1 MHFNNLSI
9 RAKFM
14 TSVVL
19 AVVLLAGALTSV
31 YIYGNQGM
39 KRLPQ
44 AQVSAGWAESY
55 FLSSLVYT
63 HEYFEEAGDAQ
74 LQSGLSQIDSALM
87 YMNSCKVEFG
97 GYASIAEEAMV
108 GAVEQQCQNFR
119 QLLVE
124 YGALDAQDTA
134 RAARD
139 LRKAKKRELAEL
151 GVVMS
156 DVFTPVADMLEA
168 KRVEFSSRLRRLL
181 LMVSLVAFGLLVL
194 PPYFI
199 SRGISRD
206 LDNSLKYLE
215 VVASGRYDVPVS
227 TQYLTR
233 KDEIGDIAR
242 ACEKV
247 VHATSDAIVGIR
259 QSAGEI
265 GAMSDRLNAVA
276 QQVSQGSSSQAAGAE
291 EISGTVEEM
300 TANIDHSADNAQEG
314 EAIATRM
321 ESQIGR
327 VAEKTGV
334 SLASVRTIVGK
345 IGVLSEVVSQ
355 TNILALNAAVEAARA
370 GEHGRGFSVVASEV
384 RKLAERSKEVAD
396 EIGGLCEKS
405 LKVTEEASAFFEQ
418 VEPDIRRTADLVKEI
433 AASSREQRTG
443 ADQVSQAVLQL
454 NEVIQANAAAAGEMA
469 ESVQRLNEQA
479 EGLNARVEVFKV

>member
-1 MHFNNLSI
+1 MHFNNLGI

-19 AVVLLAGALTSV
+19 AVVLLAGALISV
-31 YIYGNQGM
+31 YIWGNQGM
-39 KRLPQ
+39 KRLPKAQ
-44 AQVSAGWAESY
+44 ATAGWAESY
-55 FLSSLVYT
+55 LLSSLVYT
-63 HEYFEEAGDAQ
+63 HWYFEEAGDAQ
-74 LQSGLSQIDSALM
+74 LQRGLLQIDSALM
-87 YMNSCKVEFG
+87 YISVCKIEFD

-108 GAVEQQCQNFR
+108 EAVEQQCQNFR

-134 RAARD
+134 RAVRD

-156 DVFTPVADMLEA
+156 DAFTPVADMLEA
-168 KRVEFSSRLRRLL
+168 KRVEFSSRLRWLL
-181 LMVSLVAFGLLVL
+181 LMASLVAFGLFVL

-206 LDNSLKYLE
+206 LGGALEYLE
-215 VVASGRYDVPVS
+215 VVASGRYDKPVS
-227 TQYLTR
+227 TRNLIR
-233 KDEIGDIAR
+233 RDEIGEIAR

-247 VHATSDAIVGIR
+247 VHVTSNAIVGIR

-265 GAMSDRLNAVA
+265 GAMSDRLNAAA
-276 QQVSQGSSSQAAGAE
+276 QQVAQGSSSQAAGAE

-327 VAEKTGV
+327 VVEKTGV

-345 IGVLSEVVSQ
+345 IGVLSEIVSQ

-418 VEPDIRRTADLVKEI
+418 VEPDIRRAADLVKEI

-443 ADQVSQAVLQL
+443 ADQVNQAVLQL

-479 EGLNARVEVFKV
+479 DGLNARVEVFKV